1 MEVQVYL
8 KLLTGMESNYLTGLI
23 LHALAKLAA
32 QASGYR
38 SLQRLFM
45 NMAEPSRYAKEILAA

>member
-1 MEVQVYL
+1 
-8 KLLTGMESNYLTGLI
+8 MESNYLTALI

-45 NMAEPSRYAKEILAA
+45 NMTEPSRYAKEILAA